1 MTLSLSDKIRAHG
14 RERYV
19 LPARETRASRFSI
32 RAGDVVKELG
42 IGASRAAAVC
52 GALKTHQFLRDNEL
66 RLTETTG
73 PKSGLSTTVIY
84 TYEFANSAASGVG
97 VPARSEDAWSR
108 LRGALKD
115 IFAEL
120 GGGEAYLRAERS
132 DFYGPE
138 SKK

>member
-14 RERYV
+14 REKYV
-19 LPARETRASRFSI
+19 LPAREGRASRFSI
-32 RAGDVVKELG
+32 RAGNVVNELG

-52 GALKTHQFLRDNEL
+52 SALKTRQFLRDNEL
-66 RLTETTG
+66 RLIEATG

-84 TYEFANSAASGVG
+84 TYEFANSEASAFGAS
-97 VPARSEDAWSR
+97 ARSEDAWSR

-115 IFAEL
+115 VFAEL

-132 DFYGPE
+132 NFHGPE
-138 SKK
+138 GK